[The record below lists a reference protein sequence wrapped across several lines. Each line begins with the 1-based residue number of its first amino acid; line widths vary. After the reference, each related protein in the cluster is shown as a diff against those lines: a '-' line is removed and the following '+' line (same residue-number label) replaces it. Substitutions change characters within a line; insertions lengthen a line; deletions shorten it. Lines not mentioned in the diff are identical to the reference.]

1 MKRVFLHILMGLVH
15 LGFILF
21 CVALLFG
28 CNKNPKGLSV
38 ESDSFEKKS
47 GVGLVVKKNYVVLY
61 NKSTFQ
67 YVYNIKRK
75 SIRIQSDDHSEY
87 VNATFT
93 DYPKDIPQINDI
105 VNVEIVYKDSVSDP
119 EVRLILSMLILK
131 QESGKFWLWN
141 EEEKVG
147 LIIDREL
154 II

>member
-1 MKRVFLHILMGLVH
+1 MVFHGIILLQELMIIIGRSKIVSKSD
-15 LGFILF
+15 GFDVTKDIISEY
-21 CVALLFG
+21 
-28 CNKNPKGLSV
+28 NSINII
-38 ESDSFEKKS
+38 ESS
-47 GVGLVVKKNYVVLY
+47 GYF
-61 NKSTFQ
+61 T
-67 YVYNIKRK
+67 VYNIKRK
-75 SIRIQSDDHSEY
+75 SVRIQSDDHSEY
-87 VNATFT
+87 VHATFT